1 LVTLLRFRRVRNS
14 QTRLRAD
21 VCKLICCENHRCT
34 QRRRIGPRKS
44 PSRLE
49 SHGPRSNQEPRSSLI
64 QLRLPGQIRGT
75 CGLEDG
81 GSLRSPGASIHLGI
95 IRLRNPGEQVGD
107 WAQHGGGWA
116 SIFVRQGPPVSLP
129 APGPCLPGR
138 FLFPLPLEGAPPDRL
153 PLRSSGPEVLAE
165 LGRFVD
171 PPGGLLLLH
180 CRSIAPEGALL
191 EIFTI
196 LTTAPTR

>member
-1 LVTLLRFRRVRNS
+1 MVTFLRFRRVRNS

-81 GSLRSPGASIHLGI
+81 GALRSPGASIHLGI
-95 IRLRNPGEQVGD
+95 IRLKIQANRWVIGRSMEEDGPRYSS
-107 WAQHGGGWA
+107 A
-116 SIFVRQGPPVSLP
+116 SGLQFR
-129 APGPCLPGR
+129 CLPGGPVSQAA
-138 FLFPLPLEGAPPDRL
+138 FSSLCRL
-153 PLRSSGPEVLAE
+153 RALLRIDCHSAVPGLRS
-165 LGRFVD
+165 
-171 PPGGLLLLH
+171 
-180 CRSIAPEGALL
+180 
-191 EIFTI
+191 
-196 LTTAPTR
+196 